1 MNSKVLYDFL
11 RRRGCSQ
18 LQVRSAMFRLAL
30 RGEICECLVPALYA
44 ESAME
49 TIPWPRRRWSGLRE
63 LYSDEDSA
71 KAAEKMKKAEEKSN
85 AKRHPPPV
93 PVPDVCNRLAVKG
106 LSAYDATKSV
116 FAFPKWIKE
125 LARYDMGVVDL
136 DMVNTAPSMQLRRWP
151 DMPLLKRLVEDRE
164 QFYAEV
170 GGPRPGLK
178 KLFSGLING
187 GGQRHLDEV
196 KKTFAI
202 DVAHQ
207 LVAGFVAEQRQI
219 RKADAAKQKPLVDAL
234 RQLGKHF
241 PEASLQEA
249 MSEGAERQQ
258 LDKAIAALRDA
269 DLAVVVSIEHD
280 GVGVVH
286 PQGKEYIT
294 EEWMEKL
301 VQCAATVGVQMAVKP
316 YRSPDEILAMLMEE
330 HPHLQWDVV
339 DDNAVELETKRLLL
353 GAYMQE
359 TQARRSRCCTC

>member
-1 MNSKVLYDFL
+1 MPCAGAL
-11 RRRGCSQ
+11 RR
-18 LQVRSAMFRLAL
+18 VRHGNHPLAAAPL
-30 RGEICECLVPALYA
+30 EWLARALLGRRFSEGGGEDEEGRGE
-44 ESAME
+44 
-49 TIPWPRRRWSGLRE
+49 
-63 LYSDEDSA
+63 D
-71 KAAEKMKKAEEKSN
+71 
-85 AKRHPPPV
+85 
-93 PVPDVCNRLAVKG
+93 
-106 LSAYDATKSV
+106 DATKSV